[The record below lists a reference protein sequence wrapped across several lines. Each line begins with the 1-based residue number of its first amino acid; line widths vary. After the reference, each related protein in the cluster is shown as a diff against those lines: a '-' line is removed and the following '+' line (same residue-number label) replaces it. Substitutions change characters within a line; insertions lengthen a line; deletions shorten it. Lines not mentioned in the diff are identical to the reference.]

1 MNKKKIYSGL
11 LKLIGLIVFLY
22 IILNIDF
29 KLFIKEF
36 SAINIPYLLI
46 AFALMLGV
54 IVAKSLRWRSILKSL
69 NIKIDQFLS
78 LRLFWLGT
86 YVGII
91 TPGKIGEIVKA
102 YFLKARGHDPLK
114 SIFSI
119 IADRILDIII
129 LLLIGFFVAIF
140 YLTVLKN
147 YIIILGSIPIL
158 LIVLFFLVF
167 NEKGIFYRLI
177 DKFLKNSLG
186 KKFDNYNISLRGF
199 WQEIK
204 NIKLKYLVETLF
216 YLILSWFLYFFSLYL
231 IAQSL
236 HIRISPIL
244 TVATTTAAA
253 IVSMLPISIAGLGT
267 RDATIIYI
275 FSLISLSKESAVI
288 FSFFILITELIAIA
302 FGAFPYFKELSL
314 IKNNKLTPPL

>member
-147 YIIILGSIPIL
+147 YIIILGSILIL

-186 KKFDNYNISLRGF
+186 KNFNNYNISLRGF

-204 NIKLKYLVETLF
+204 NIKLKYIVETLF

-231 IAQSL
+231 ITQSL

-275 FSLISLSKESAVI
+275 FSLINLSKESAVI

-314 IKNNKLTPPL
+314 IKKNKLTPPL